1 MDNLI
6 PVLAALAV
14 IALLYTVKNKS
25 DAKKRK
31 ANIRKSLATMGKPKK
46 TAKKAPAAKKAKK
59 K

>member
-31 ANIRKSLATMGKPKK
+31 SNIQKSLTTIAMPKK